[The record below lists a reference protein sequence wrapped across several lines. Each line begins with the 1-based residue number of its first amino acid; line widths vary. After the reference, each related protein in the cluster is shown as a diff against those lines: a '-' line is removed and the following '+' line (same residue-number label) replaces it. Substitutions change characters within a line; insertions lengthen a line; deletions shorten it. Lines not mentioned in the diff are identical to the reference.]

1 VHVIAPNLKRAP
13 WPFFLNANAIF
24 SPPSQSYPRQVYS
37 IHSIFSLLLINAS
50 RVQILK
56 PATRLTGNFG
66 ISLLGHRT
74 FHSTFNLNM
83 DRLQVAMGPKM
94 AAVAA
99 DKLWQFQLRKENKAL
114 LEQLQENE
122 RRRQL
127 DASEAERKLK
137 DSADR
142 IITLESRLSE
152 VEREKIR
159 DDEAR
164 KEFMKADAAFK
175 ADFKNFLEGR
185 LSEGSLLEDLIITQL
200 TDSR

>member
-1 VHVIAPNLKRAP
+1 ME
-13 WPFFLNANAIF
+13 
-24 SPPSQSYPRQVYS
+24 
-37 IHSIFSLLLINAS
+37 
-50 RVQILK
+50 
-56 PATRLTGNFG
+56 G
-66 ISLLGHRT
+66 
-74 FHSTFNLNM
+74 
-83 DRLQVAMGPKM
+83 LQVAMGPKM

-127 DASEAERKLK
+127 DASEAEKKLK

-142 IITLESRLSE
+142 IIALESRLSE
-152 VEREKIR
+152 VECEKSR

>member
-1 VHVIAPNLKRAP
+1 
-13 WPFFLNANAIF
+13 
-24 SPPSQSYPRQVYS
+24 
-37 IHSIFSLLLINAS
+37 
-50 RVQILK
+50 
-56 PATRLTGNFG
+56 
-66 ISLLGHRT
+66 
-74 FHSTFNLNM
+74 
-83 DRLQVAMGPKM
+83 M

-142 IITLESRLSE
+142 IIALESRLSE
-152 VEREKIR
+152 VEREKFR

-185 LSEGSLLEDLIITQL
+185 LSEGSLLEDLIIPQL